1 MKMSQRFAE
10 TVCCTPADMERRSE
24 RDRLT
29 LFHEGERDG
38 DTREREG
45 RIQSNVINS
54 PRFVRFDYSTPVR
67 MHWHAHCVF
76 SFFPLW
82 TCRHVIALFSFLLFF
97 FFQYCFC
104 SFRRS
109 VLLIG
114 EKGGDVKI
122 TFFKCDNKNNCLMR

>member
-1 MKMSQRFAE
+1 MLHAGRYG
-10 TVCCTPADMERRSE
+10 E

-67 MHWHAHCVF
+67 MHWHAYSHFSLFGLVVMSLLSF
-76 SFFPLW
+76 PFFLSFFFPIL
-82 TCRHVIALFSFLLFF
+82 
-97 FFQYCFC
+97 FC

-122 TFFKCDNKNNCLMR
+122 IFFKHDNKNNCLMR

>member
-1 MKMSQRFAE
+1 MSQRFAE

-67 MHWHAHCVF
+67 MHWHAYSHFSLFGLVVMSLLSF
-76 SFFPLW
+76 PFFLSFFFPIL
-82 TCRHVIALFSFLLFF
+82 FLLVSSIGFINRRKRGRCKDY
-97 FFQYCFC
+97 FFQT
-104 SFRRS
+104 R
-109 VLLIG
+109 
-114 EKGGDVKI
+114 
-122 TFFKCDNKNNCLMR
+122 